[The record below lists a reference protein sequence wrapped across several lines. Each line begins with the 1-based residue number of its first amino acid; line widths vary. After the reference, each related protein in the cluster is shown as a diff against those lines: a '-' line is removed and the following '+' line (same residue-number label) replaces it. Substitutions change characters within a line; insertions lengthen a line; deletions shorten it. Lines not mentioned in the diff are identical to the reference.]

1 MSTRRERRHMKLN
14 RRWVRGLAGLVII
27 LFFTYSATLARTSVG
42 PEKGKLI
49 LTGGD
54 LETGLKEFVTL
65 AGGPDANIVYIPT
78 AASILRLPSGLIW
91 ELKYTDELPANT
103 PEFKAELCKMFGIK
117 TITIL
122 HTRNRKIAN
131 SEEFVKPLRSAQGV
145 WISGGNAGRI
155 SQAYLDTLTQR
166 ELEAV
171 LARGGVIGGNS
182 AGAIIQGSYTIRGN
196 PNKPVLMAKGSE
208 RGFAFL
214 TNVAVNPHLSEA
226 MRQNELVTIL
236 DTHPQLLGIGI
247 DEKAA
252 IVVTGDSFQVIG
264 SGRVAI
270 YDNTNHDGN
279 WFYWLDA
286 GQSFNLRTRSIE

>member
-1 MSTRRERRHMKLN
+1 MTRSGI
-14 RRWVRGLAGLVII
+14 WFRGLAGLVIFLI
-27 LFFTYSATLARTSVG
+27 FTCSVTIAGTYSTG

-91 ELKYTDELPANT
+91 ELPYTDELPANT

-270 YDNTNHDGN
+270 YDNAKHDGN
-279 WFYWLDA
+279 WFYWLEN